1 MDKYNIIFSI
11 VFYNLILV
19 IFKKE
24 KKRNIIRKITSF
36 DILFSFNFQYFFL
49 FNFLEEEKRET
60 NALKVNKSRNTICF
74 LNITRRK

>member
-24 KKRNIIRKITSF
+24 KERNIKITSF

>member
-1 MDKYNIIFSI
+1 MDIYNIIFSI

-24 KKRNIIRKITSF
+24 KERNIKITSF

-60 NALKVNKSRNTICF
+60 LKVNKSRNTICF